1 MAPISPVSPISAIS
15 RKRSSPSESDDDLV
29 DDAVTKKRRTG
40 SSPSHTPQPQEIPPQ
55 PQDIPLQPQEISL
68 PTPLEA
74 ELFNDKPRGL
84 LSRAIALALEH
95 VGFDGASQE
104 AMEAMCEEVESC
116 QYCHL

>member
-55 PQDIPLQPQEISL
+55 PQDIPL